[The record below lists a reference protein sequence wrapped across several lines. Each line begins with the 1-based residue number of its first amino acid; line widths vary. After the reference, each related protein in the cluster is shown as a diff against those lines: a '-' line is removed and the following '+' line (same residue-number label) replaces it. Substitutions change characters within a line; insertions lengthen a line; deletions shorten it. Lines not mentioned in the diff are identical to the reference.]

1 MLLEDGFWRVRH
13 MVKMDAEPFQKRHR
27 KTNTHLHGKQ
37 KKILQNKII
46 PSKESIIP
54 KNSAWDTFGDY
65 SIRILLQKILISL
78 NKPQHYKYL
87 FNI

>member
-37 KKILQNKII
+37 KKKPSCKIK
-46 PSKESIIP
+46 PLYHQRNQLLP
-54 KNSAWDTFGDY
+54 KNSAWDTLANY

-78 NKPQHYKYL
+78 RKQTSTL
-87 FNI
+87 

>member
-37 KKILQNKII
+37 KKILQNKTLYHQRNQLL
-46 PSKESIIP
+46 P
-54 KNSAWDTFGDY
+54 KNSAWDTLANY

-78 NKPQHYKYL
+78 RKQTSTL
-87 FNI
+87 